1 MDKAAAKSEKK
12 APKTKAKEAPAKEPT
27 KENKADKPKSHS
39 KKHHH
44 KAAKGGDKYG
54 QVNEYE
60 ADLKSNSGGY
70 DTQAVENFGKRENEN
85 FPTPLDGEMLT
96 KEIGGATLTAEL
108 NDRDNGAGIKDKED
122 LADLLASVK
131 GA

>member
-1 MDKAAAKSEKK
+1 MEKAAAKSEKK
-12 APKTKAKEAPAKEPT
+12 APKTNAKEAPAK
-27 KENKADKPKSHS
+27 KEKKAEKPKSHS

-44 KAAKGGDKYG
+44 KQPKGGDKYG

-60 ADLKSNSGGY
+60 ADLKNNGGGY
-70 DTQAVENFGKRENEN
+70 DTQPVENFGKRENEN

>member
-1 MDKAAAKSEKK
+1 VKEDKKEAPKEVKKEEKK
-12 APKTKAKEAPAKEPT
+12 AEPKTLE
-27 KENKADKPKSHS
+27 
-39 KKHHH
+39 KKHKHH
-44 KAAKGGDKYG
+44 NKGLSKGDKYG

-60 ADLKSNSGGY
+60 ADFKSESGGY
-70 DTQAVENFGKRENEN
+70 DMAPVENFGRRENEN

-108 NDRDNGAGIKDKED
+108 NGDNGAGIKDKED

>member
-1 MDKAAAKSEKK
+1 MKSAVKEDKK
-12 APKTKAKEAPAKEPT
+12 KEA
-27 KENKADKPKSHS
+27 KADKHVAHPKSHS

-44 KAAKGGDKYG
+44 KAGKGGDKYE

-60 ADLKSNSGGY
+60 ADLKNSGGY
-70 DTQAVENFGKRENEN
+70 DTQPIENFGKRENEN